1 MSKLKISKRQLLK
14 LIGLGSLAFSARPL
28 LAQESLTRIAF
39 GSCLHQDK
47 PQPIWDAVIA
57 ANPQLFLFL
66 GDNIYGDSD
75 DPAVLAAQ
83 YQKLS
88 AQPGFQRLQ
97 EMTEL
102 QAIWDDHDYGR
113 NDAGVEYPSKEASRE
128 LFLDFWK
135 EPASSA
141 RRSRPDGI
149 YTASTYGPQGRRTQI
164 IMLDLRW
171 NRTAL
176 TAVPSEAEQAARVAQ
191 NMGPYAADF
200 SAAASLLGAAQWR
213 WLEEQLREPA
223 ELRILCSS
231 IQVLADF
238 TGWES
243 WANFPAERERLLQ
256 LLGKTTSSVNL
267 IISGDVHWCEYSQL
281 SLSPDT
287 IPLAELTSSG
297 LTETWEAISPNRHR
311 VGEAYAVANFGLIEI
326 DWRGDK
332 PRLHLSVRDQSS
344 AALIEQHHPHF

>member
-1 MSKLKISKRQLLK
+1 MNQLQISKRLLLK
-14 LIGLGSLAFSARPL
+14 LIGLGSLAFSTRRL

-57 ANPQLFLFL
+57 TNPQLFLFL

-75 DPAVLAAQ
+75 DPVVLAAQ
-83 YQKLS
+83 YHKLGE
-88 AQPGFQRLQ
+88 QPGFRRLR
-97 EMTEL
+97 ERAEL

-135 EPASSA
+135 EPLSSP

-176 TAVPSEAEQAARVAQ
+176 TAVAGDAEQVARVAQ
-191 NMGPYAADF
+191 NMGPYAPDL
-200 SAAASLLGAAQWR
+200 SAGASLLGAAQWR
-213 WLEEQLREPA
+213 WLEEQLRVPA

-231 IQVLADF
+231 IQVLTDF

-243 WANFPAERERLLQ
+243 WANFPEERERLLQ
-256 LLGKTTSSVNL
+256 LLGETTSSVNL

-281 SLSPDT
+281 SLSPDK

-311 VGEAYAVANFGLIEI
+311 LGKAYAVPNFGLIEI
-326 DWRGDK
+326 DWRGSK

-344 AALIEQHHPHF
+344 IALIEQRYPHF